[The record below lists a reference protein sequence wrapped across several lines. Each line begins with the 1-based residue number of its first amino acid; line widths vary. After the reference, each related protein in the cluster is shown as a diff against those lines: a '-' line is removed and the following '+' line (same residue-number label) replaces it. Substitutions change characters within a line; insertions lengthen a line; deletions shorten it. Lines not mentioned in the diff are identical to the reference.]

1 MRLSSLLASTVLAA
15 ATVAML
21 GTTSASAAPITFTWN
36 PAGTTG
42 GVLSSPSPSSPQ
54 FSANNMTVA
63 DYATI
68 DLSNLANVT
77 ESGILAVTSFAL
89 QGGSSLHGFV
99 NGTGAGAGGAIGG
112 ATPYQLYFTFSSTS
126 FLAPNGTGGLTGQF
140 TSLSY
145 TLWGDTGGNCVFSTS
160 GAACGGDTQLAL
172 ATGSLSNQGLNSVN
186 INSGGIPAA
195 NVDVT
200 IIPGANAGS
209 FFVNPS
215 NLAGFLFETAFTNTT
230 GVVSRSGNII
240 TINGGG
246 GNVDMIPV
254 PVPEPVTLSVFGAG
268 LAGAVAMRR
277 RKAKK
282 A

>member
-1 MRLSSLLASTVLAA
+1 MRLSSLFASTVLAA
-15 ATVAML
+15 GLALL
-21 GTTSASAAPITFTWN
+21 GTSAASAAPITFTWN
-36 PAGTTG
+36 PNGTSGTA
-42 GVLSSPSPSSPQ
+42 LSSAGSQ
-54 FSANNMTVA
+54 FTATNLTVK

-68 DLSNLANVT
+68 NLANLANVT
-77 ESGILAVTSFAL
+77 ESGILAVTGIDGL
-89 QGGSSLHGFV
+89 TPGFV
-99 NGTGAGAGGAIGG
+99 NGTGLGAPGAIGG
-112 ATPYQLYFTFSSTS
+112 ASPYQLYFTFSSTS
-126 FLAPNGTGGLTGQF
+126 TLTPVAGGGFTGKF

-145 TLWGDTGGNCVFSTS
+145 TLWGDQGGACTFSIS
-160 GAACGGDTQLAL
+160 GAACGGSGTQLQL
-172 ATGSLSNQGLNSVN
+172 ATGTLSNIGLNSVN

-195 NVDVT
+195 NVNVD
-200 IIPGANAGS
+200 IDLGANAGL

-215 NLAGFLFETAFTNTT
+215 DLTGFLFETAFTNTP
-230 GVVSRSGNII
+230 GVVGHPSSTLI

-246 GNVDMIPV
+246 GNVDMI